1 MTHIAIGIYMDLH
14 KVSILI
20 ELLTTTNHDI
30 ITMDY
35 PGKYNWGAPR
45 LVIRVSEDIE
55 NFKKIKEELNE
66 YFLTAAS
73 RNIAGG
79 IDIRLRINHKFE
91 ETLKEFENGLL

>member
-1 MTHIAIGIYMDLH
+1 
-14 KVSILI
+14 
-20 ELLTTTNHDI
+20 
-30 ITMDY
+30 
-35 PGKYNWGAPR
+35 
-45 LVIRVSEDIE
+45 VSEDLE